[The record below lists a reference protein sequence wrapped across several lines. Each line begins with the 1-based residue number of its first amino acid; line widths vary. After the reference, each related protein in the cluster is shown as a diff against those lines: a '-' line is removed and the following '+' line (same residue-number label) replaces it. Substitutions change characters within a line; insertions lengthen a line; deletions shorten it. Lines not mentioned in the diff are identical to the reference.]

1 MEVDS
6 IFIHFKISR
15 ISSHESFHSFDSHT
29 QLLIGNLPIF
39 LGNEPIL
46 SLLCLFFIL
55 KILKTISIRSKYSK
69 DSWPNKYMLAKLFFI
84 SNPKN
89 SYSSIH
95 RSSITHYCIKERPGY
110 INLNLRILDDNVTFR
125 DSDFIYYKYITLTR
139 SSLKEFNNHW
149 EKFTLRRKNILNL
162 KFKVMTNWSILFIDL
177 EKLFSLTGS
186 VWSWVK

>member
-15 ISSHESFHSFDSHT
+15 ISSHESFHSFGFHT

-55 KILKTISIRSKYSK
+55 KILKTITIRSKYSK
-69 DSWPNKYMLAKLFFI
+69 DSWPNKYMLANLFFI

-95 RSSITHYCIKERPGY
+95 RSSITHYCINERPGY
-110 INLNLRILDDNVTFR
+110 INLNLRILDDVTFH

-186 VWSWVK
+186 VWSRVK